1 MGILSDIFGNG
12 NEDEAPEEIREEP
25 TQTND
30 DAKLLLRKEELNIE
44 KDRVQTGE
52 VELSKE
58 IIEEQRSVDV
68 PVMREEVVI
77 ERRALNNEQTDS
89 PIADEDAI
97 RIPVSQEKVIVDKY
111 TVVTGEILARK
122 NIVEDTK
129 HIDETLRH
137 EEGRVNKYGNPDVIE
152 SVTDQ
157 QLQ

>member
-1 MGILSDIFGNG
+1 MGILNDIFGNG
-12 NEDEAPEEIREEP
+12 STDEIRDETREE
-25 TQTND
+25 TTTD
-30 DAKLLLRKEELNIE
+30 TDAKLLLRKEELNIE

-58 IIEEQRSVDV
+58 IIEEQRTVDV
-68 PVMREEVVI
+68 PVMREEIVI

-89 PIADEDAI
+89 PITDEEVI

-111 TVVTGEILARK
+111 TVVTGEVSAHK
-122 NIVEDTK
+122 NTVEDTK

-137 EEGRVNKYGNPDVIE
+137 EEARVNKFGNPDVIE
-152 SVTDQ
+152 NVTDQ